1 MHTFRNLEAHFGLV
15 PAQTAKLL
23 GAIDVAR
30 GRQEAF
36 KHQNPAVLNALI
48 EVARI
53 QSVDASNAI
62 ESIAAP
68 PKRIERLVQ
77 IKTTPANRSEEE
89 IAGYRKV
96 LDTIH
101 ASGQSI
107 PFKPNVVR
115 QFHRDLYSY
124 TAVLGGEFK
133 AGANEVE
140 EVHPDGTKTIRF
152 EPLSPFETPSAMDEL
167 HERFDAAWH
176 ANEHHH
182 LLLVAAYVFDFLM
195 IHPFQD
201 GNGRMSRL
209 LTLLALYHAQ
219 YEVGR
224 FISLEK
230 LISDS
235 RETYYERLAQSTP
248 GWHQGNHDV
257 WPWTNYFLGVLIAA
271 YKDFEARAGAFG
283 GRGQKAE
290 LIKQFIRGSV
300 SDTFTFDDVRRAAPG
315 VSDVYIGKVLR
326 QLRDA
331 DALESSGSGRGARWT
346 RLSSDF

>member
-1 MHTFRNLEAHFGLV
+1 MHTFRDLDAHLGLV
-15 PAQTAKLL
+15 PAQTTKLL

-36 KHQNPAVLNALI
+36 RQQNPTVLRALTQ
-48 EVARI
+48 VARI

-77 IKTTPANRSEEE
+77 VKTMPPNRSEEE

-96 LDTIH
+96 LDMIH
-101 ASGQSI
+101 SSAPDI
-107 PFKPNVVR
+107 PFTRRVV
-115 QFHRDLYSY
+115 QQLHRDLYSY
-124 TAVLGGEFK
+124 TAVPGGEFK
-133 AGANEVE
+133 AGPNEVE
-140 EVHPDGTKTIRF
+140 EILPDGQKTIRF
-152 EPLSPFETPSAMDEL
+152 EPLSPFETPMAMDEL
-167 HERFDAAWH
+167 HDRFAAAWNT
-176 ANEHHH
+176 NEHHR
-182 LLLVAAYVFDFLM
+182 LLLVAAYVLDFLM

-209 LTLLALYHAQ
+209 LTLLALYHAE

-235 RETYYERLAQSTP
+235 RETYYESLGGSTP
-248 GWHQGNHDV
+248 GWSEGDMTSG
-257 WPWTNYFLGVLIAA
+257 PGPNYFLGVLIAA
-271 YKDFEARAGAFG
+271 YKDFEARAGTFS

-290 LIKQFIRGSV
+290 LVRQFIRSSV
-300 SDTFTFDDVRRAAPG
+300 GDSFTFDDVRRAAPG

-326 QLRDA
+326 ELRDCRRGRVVRQRPWGSLDAISA
-331 DALESSGSGRGARWT
+331 DL
-346 RLSSDF
+346 